1 MHTLGRYCIGIV
13 VISCVLLTA
22 CTRQPLSV
30 GPKFSGRLLLLAG
43 ENPNGANLLEVNAA
57 GSTYNYSIVTS
68 GVFEA
73 AASPDRT
80 RLLYTTKDGILLRDL
95 RTGAVKPLVKGENY
109 CLAWSPD
116 GNRFSYKQQSPANE
130 KAPVSEGVAP
140 TKLYVSDLDGK
151 AKLIWEDLFADHGAS
166 TPGQSSL
173 VERAASSSG
182 CAH

>member
-13 VISCVLLTA
+13 IISSVLPGVLFTA
-22 CTRQPLSV
+22 CSRQPLSA
-30 GPKFSGRLLLLAG
+30 GPSFSGRLLLLAG
-43 ENPNGANLLEVNAA
+43 ENTNGANLLEVSAA

-95 RTGAVKPLVKGENY
+95 RTGAVKSLVKGENY

-116 GNRFSYKQQSPANE
+116 GNRFSYKQKSLGNE
-130 KAPVSEGVAP
+130 KAAITEAGGRS
-140 TKLYVSDLDGK
+140 KLYVSDLYCK
-151 AKLIWEDLFADHGAS
+151 TKQI
-166 TPGQSSL
+166 
-173 VERAASSSG
+173 
-182 CAH
+182 